1 MNDNQHPTSI
11 GCIDIKPDALFPITV
26 TAGDSKIVLFANG
39 TMQGDSK
46 KLQAGL
52 EGLTMKDNGIGA
64 VVLWLLLR
72 ALSA

>member
-1 MNDNQHPTSI
+1 MNDNQPPNSVV
-11 GCIDIKPDALFPITV
+11 DIKPDALFPVTV

-39 TMQGDSK
+39 TLQGDPK

-52 EGLTMKDNGIGA
+52 EALTMKDNGIGA